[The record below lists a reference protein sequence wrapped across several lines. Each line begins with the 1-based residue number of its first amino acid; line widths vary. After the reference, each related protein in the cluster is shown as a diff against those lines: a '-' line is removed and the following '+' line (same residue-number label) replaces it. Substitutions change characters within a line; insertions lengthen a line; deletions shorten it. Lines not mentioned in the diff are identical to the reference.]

1 MSRPI
6 APRRGKDSS
15 DGFRGPLAYL
25 VAVLA
30 VAAATLVEWLVDP
43 LIGDALIFS
52 TYFAAV
58 VFTVAYGGLWP
69 GILAT
74 FLSVAAADWFFIPP
88 RQSFHIETRDLGTWL
103 GIVTFIVVGI
113 TVAAINEAL
122 QRSRRAAHS
131 AARQLAVVVEHA
143 QFLSEASKSVA
154 ALVDVESSMQRLAQ
168 LCVPRFAD
176 CCAFYLVSEHS
187 DIQSIAQAH
196 ADPQK
201 APLLAEIIS
210 RYPPSWRV
218 QTISSRV
225 LRSGAAE
232 FIPEISQTYLDSVA
246 QDTRHAELIKRLA
259 PRSAIVVPL
268 ESRGR
273 TIGMIQLIR
282 SETRAAFTADEFE
295 VAQELARRAATA
307 IDNSRLYDDLRAA
320 DRQKDDFLA
329 MLAHELRNPLAAIDY
344 ATQLSSIS
352 PEQAAN
358 ATEIIQRQV
367 RHLARIIDDLLDVSR
382 ITRDKIEL
390 QKEPIDATTIANR
403 AAGSARPIIEKHR
416 HTFRVEISPDE
427 MPLFVDPTRAEQ
439 IIVNLLTNAAKY
451 TPEGGQISLKAYP
464 EADDVVI
471 KVRDSGI
478 GIPKEMLPRV
488 FELFTQ
494 VNPEIDRTKGGLGI
508 GLTVVRSLTE
518 KHGGTV
524 SATSDGLGK
533 GTEFTVRL
541 PRSKDRITGDDS
553 KWKVAHPP
561 PGLRVLVVEDNVDTA
576 AAVSMLLTQAGCE
589 TNIVHDGAAALEAA
603 ETFCPNAV
611 LLDIGLPGLNGYE
624 VARRLRSDSRHP
636 RLRLIAVSGYGQAQD
651 QQRSKDAGFDYHLVK
666 PVDLQALMGL
676 LASESTS
683 KVETPR

>member
-1 MSRPI
+1 MAKPI
-6 APRRGKDSS
+6 APRRSVETAGWN
-15 DGFRGPLAYL
+15 RGPLAYL

-30 VAAATLVEWLVDP
+30 VAVATLVQWLVDP

-52 TYFAAV
+52 TYFVAV
-58 VFTVAYGGLWP
+58 VFAVAYGGFWP
-69 GILAT
+69 GVFAT
-74 FLSVAAADWFFIPP
+74 FLSVAAGDFFFIPT
-88 RQSFHIETRDLGTWL
+88 RYSFYIETDDLGTWL
-103 GIVTFIVVGI
+103 GILTFIVVGI

-122 QRSRRAAHS
+122 HRSRRAAQS
-131 AARQLAVVVEHA
+131 AAGQLEVAVDHA

-154 ALVDVESSMQRLAQ
+154 ALVDVESSMQRLAE

-176 CCAFYLVSEHS
+176 WCAFYLVNEHS
-187 DIQSIAQAH
+187 EIQPIARAH
-196 ADPQK
+196 AEAQK
-201 APLLAEIIS
+201 VPLLAEIIT

-218 QTISSRV
+218 PTVSSRV

-232 FIPEISQTYLDSVA
+232 LIPEISRSYLDSVT
-246 QDTRHAELIKRLA
+246 QDGRHAELIQSLA

-273 TIGMIQLIR
+273 TIGMIQLVR
-282 SETRAAFTADEFE
+282 SEARAAFTDDEFE
-295 VAQELARRAATA
+295 VAQELGRRAATA

-367 RHLARIIDDLLDVSR
+367 RHLARLIDDLLDVSR

-390 QKEPIDATTIANR
+390 QKEPIDAVTIVNR
-403 AAGSARPIIEKHR
+403 AAGTARPIIDKHKHR
-416 HTFRVEISPDE
+416 FRVEVAPDE

-451 TPEGGQISLKAYP
+451 TPEGGHITLRAYP
-464 EADDVVI
+464 ENDDILI
-471 KVRDSGI
+471 KVRDTGI

-508 GLTVVRSLTE
+508 GLTVVRRLTE

-524 SATSDGLGK
+524 SATSDGLGM

-541 PRSKDRITGDDS
+541 PRSRDHAIGDVS
-553 KWKVAHPP
+553 KHRKAQLP

-576 AAVSMLLTQAGCE
+576 ASVSMLLTQAGCE
-589 TNIVHDGAAALEAA
+589 TNIVHDGADALRAAGA
-603 ETFCPNAV
+603 FRPNAV
-611 LLDIGLPGLNGYE
+611 LLDIGLPGLDGYE
-624 VARRLRSDSRHP
+624 VARRLRADSRQTD
-636 RLRLIAVSGYGQAQD
+636 LRLIAVSGYGQAQD
-651 QQRSKDAGFDYHLVK
+651 QQRSKDAGFDHHLVK
-666 PVDLQALMGL
+666 PVDFQALMSL
-676 LASESTS
+676 LA
-683 KVETPR
+683 K